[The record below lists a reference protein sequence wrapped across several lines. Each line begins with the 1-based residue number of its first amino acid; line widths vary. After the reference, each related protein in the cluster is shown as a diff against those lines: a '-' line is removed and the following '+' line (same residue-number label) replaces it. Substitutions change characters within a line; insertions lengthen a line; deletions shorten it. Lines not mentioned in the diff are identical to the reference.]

1 MEQDVPILEDSP
13 RTRSSRGYAK
23 SSIASHG
30 ASFSTH
36 PTTQDMDHLSIMLQR
51 LDSQDIQLCEIQGQL
66 TYIISQIFHLSLCIF
81 VDMDYFYSLLIL
93 CIQNEIDILYIY
105 IECSFFSL
113 SLVCFLAFIFLLLSH
128 FCIKME
134 EKIEYLTLLIFLKKM
149 ESS

>member
-13 RTRSSRGYAK
+13 RTLSSRGYAK

-66 TYIISQIFHLSLCIF
+66 TYIISQIFRLSLCIF
-81 VDMDYFYSLLIL
+81 VDMDYFYSLLIF

-105 IECSFFSL
+105 IQNVLFSL
-113 SLVCFLAFIFLLLSH
+113 YLLCAFLHLYFCYLAIFVSKWRRKLN
-128 FCIKME
+128 I
-134 EKIEYLTLLIFLKKM
+134 
-149 ESS
+149 